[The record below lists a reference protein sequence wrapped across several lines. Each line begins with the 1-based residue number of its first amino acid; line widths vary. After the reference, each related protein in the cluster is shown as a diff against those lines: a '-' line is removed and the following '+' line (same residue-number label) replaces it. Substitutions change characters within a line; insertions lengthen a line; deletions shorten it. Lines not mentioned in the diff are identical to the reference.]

1 MSAGNVRP
9 LFDVEYYVKKKVYP
23 LFFSLVLFA
32 AYLQSCN
39 STLGE
44 QKEDQTPLQAFN
56 EDFDAIQQRGKIV
69 VLTENTSV
77 SFYLYRGQAMGYD
90 YELIHKF
97 ALDHDLTV
105 EVKVLD
111 NLNAMFERLANGD
124 GDLIACNLNI
134 SPERQN
140 LAAFTNPLF
149 STRQVL
155 VQRKTNDSLSFVSQ
169 WRHLDGKEIYVH
181 TISTGHANLEMAAR
195 QHGVNLEIIDP
206 SGNLSSEKLIRLV
219 AEGQIDYTVA
229 DENLARLNATYYPNL
244 DVEFAITEAQEVA
257 WAVRKN
263 ADTLL
268 TRLNQWLEDPKNQR
282 RLNFTK
288 NKYFEAVKSQQA
300 RVQSGFSS
308 LDGKRISEYDELIR
322 KHSLTLQWDWR
333 LLAAMIYEESRF
345 NPDARSWAGA
355 FGLMQLM
362 PATAERFGIDTTQT
376 RDANIK
382 AGVAYLRYLDRYWK
396 KHIDDP
402 EERVNFI
409 LASYNVG
416 PGHVQDA
423 RAIAIQIEKN
433 PNLWYNNVAD
443 CLLLKTEPE
452 YHHLEGVK
460 HGYCRCADPVNY
472 VSDVQRKFAEYRA
485 LHE

>member
-1 MSAGNVRP
+1 LSAGNIRTLSNV
-9 LFDVEYYVKKKVYP
+9 VHYVKKKVHT
-23 LFFSLVLFA
+23 LFFSLVFIA
-32 AYLQSCN
+32 AFQQSCT

-44 QKEDQTPLQAFN
+44 QKEEQTPIPAFN
-56 EDFDAIQQRGKIV
+56 EDFDAIRQRGKLI

-90 YELIHKF
+90 YELIRKF
-97 ALDHDLTV
+97 AHDHDLTL

-111 NLNAMFERLANGD
+111 DLNAMFERLAKGD

-134 SPERQN
+134 SPDRQS
-140 LAAFTNPLF
+140 LASFTTPLF
-149 STRQVL
+149 RTRQVL
-155 VQRKTNDSLSFVSQ
+155 VQRKSNDSLNFVSQ
-169 WRHLDGKEIYVH
+169 WRHLNGKEVYVH
-181 TISTGHANLEMAAR
+181 TISTAFANLEAAAR
-195 QHGVNLEIIDP
+195 QQNVALEIIDP

-229 DENLARLNATYYPNL
+229 DENLAQLNATYYPNL
-244 DVEFAITEAQEVA
+244 DVSFAITEAQDVA
-257 WAVRKN
+257 WAVRKD

-268 TRLNQWLEDPKNQR
+268 TYLNRWLEDPKNQR
-282 RLNFTK
+282 RLKFTR

-300 RVQSGFSS
+300 RVQSAYSS
-308 LDGKRISEYDELIR
+308 LDGKRISEYDEVIR
-322 KHSLTLQWDWR
+322 KHSQSLQWDWR

-345 NPDARSWAGA
+345 NPEARSWAGA

-376 RDANIK
+376 REANIK

-423 RAIAIQIEKN
+423 RAIAIQTGKT
-433 PNLWYNNVAD
+433 PNLWHNNVAD
-443 CLLLKTEPE
+443 CLLLKSEPE

-460 HGYCRCADPVNY
+460 HGYCRCVDPVNY

>member
-1 MSAGNVRP
+1 M
-9 LFDVEYYVKKKVYP
+9 KKKVQP
-23 LFFSLVLFA
+23 LFFSCLFFA
-32 AYLQSCN
+32 GCLHSCT
-39 STLGE
+39 STPKE
-44 QKEDQTPLQAFN
+44 QKEEPTPQSAFS
-56 EDFDAIQQRGKIV
+56 EDFDAIQRRGKLV

-77 SFYLYRGQAMGYD
+77 SFYLYRGQGMGYD
-90 YELIHKF
+90 YELIRSF
-97 ALDHDLTV
+97 AHAHDLTL

-111 NLNAMFERLANGD
+111 DLNAMFERLAQGD
-124 GDLIACNLNI
+124 GDIIACNLNAT
-134 SPERQN
+134 PEREP
-140 LAAFTNPLF
+140 LAAFTTPLF

-155 VQRKTNDSLSFVSQ
+155 VQRKSKDSLAFVSD
-169 WRHLDGKEIYVH
+169 WRHLNGKEVYVH
-181 TISTGHANLEMAAR
+181 TISSGHANLEAAAA
-195 QHGVNLEIIDP
+195 QHGVAPTIIDP

-244 DVEFAITEAQEVA
+244 DVSFAITEEQEVA
-257 WAVRKN
+257 WAVRRD

-268 TRLNQWLEDPKNQR
+268 AELNTWIGDPKNNR
-282 RLNFTK
+282 RLKFTYH
-288 NKYFEAVKSQQA
+288 KYFEAVKSQQA
-300 RVQSGFSS
+300 RVQSAYSS
-308 LDGKRISEYDELIR
+308 LDGKRISEYDEAIR
-322 KHSLTLQWDWR
+322 AHSRSLQWDWR

-345 NPDARSWAGA
+345 NPEARSWAGA

-362 PATAERFGIDTTQT
+362 PATAERFGIDTTQL
-376 RDANIK
+376 REANIK

-396 KHIDDP
+396 KHINDP

-423 RAIAIQIEKN
+423 RAIAIQTGKD
-433 PNLWYNNVAD
+433 PDVWFNNVAD

>member
-1 MSAGNVRP
+1 M
-9 LFDVEYYVKKKVYP
+9 YYVKKKVHAR
-23 LFFSLVLFA
+23 FFSLVFIA
-32 AYLQSCN
+32 ACLQSCT

-44 QKEDQTPLQAFN
+44 QKEEPSPLPAFV
-56 EDFDAIQQRGKIV
+56 EDFDAIRKRGKLV

-77 SFYLYRGQAMGYD
+77 SFYLYKGQAMGYD
-90 YELIHKF
+90 YELIRTF
-97 ALDHDLTV
+97 AHDHDLTL

-111 NLNAMFERLANGD
+111 DLNAMFERLAKGD

-134 SPERQN
+134 SPDRQS
-140 LAAFTNPLF
+140 LAAFTTPLF

-155 VQRKTNDSLSFVSQ
+155 VQRKTGDSTDFVSQ
-169 WRHLDGKEIYVH
+169 WRHLDGKEVYVH
-181 TISTGHANLEMAAR
+181 TISTAYANLEAAAR
-195 QHGVNLEIIDP
+195 QHNVAPEMIDP

-219 AEGQIDYTVA
+219 AEGQIDYTIA

-244 DVEFAITEAQEVA
+244 DVSFAITEAQDVA
-257 WAVRKN
+257 WAVRKD

-268 TRLNQWLEDPKNQR
+268 THLNRWLEDSKNQR
-282 RLNFTK
+282 RLKFTRE
-288 NKYFEAVKSQQA
+288 KYFEAVKSQQA
-300 RVQSGFSS
+300 RVQSAYSS
-308 LDGKRISEYDELIR
+308 LDGRRISEYDELIR
-322 KHSLTLQWDWR
+322 KHSSSLQWDWR

-376 RDANIK
+376 REANIK

-423 RAIAIQIEKN
+423 RVIAIQTGKD
-433 PNLWYNNVAD
+433 PNLWHNNVAD
-443 CLLLKTEPE
+443 CLLLKSEPE
-452 YHHLEGVK
+452 YHQLEGVK
-460 HGYCRCADPVNY
+460 HGYCRCTAPVEY